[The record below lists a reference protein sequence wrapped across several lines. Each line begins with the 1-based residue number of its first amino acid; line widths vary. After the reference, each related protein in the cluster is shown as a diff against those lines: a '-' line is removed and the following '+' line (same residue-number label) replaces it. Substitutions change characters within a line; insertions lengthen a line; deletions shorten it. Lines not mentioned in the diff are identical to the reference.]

1 MSNQT
6 PILTYVYN
14 RYKKAS
20 STRDAVVELRITFE
34 RKQKYMATGIRLF
47 PNEWSRGRVV
57 NRLDS
62 VIINKTLDKFML
74 DVRNIIY
81 DMLDAGSIDIFAI
94 PAKLKAKLRSKD
106 TFFAYCEERAKIRK
120 YGKATDSQ
128 ERYDRFLRF
137 LKEYGKIRTLDD

>member
-94 PAKLKAKLRSKD
+94 PAKLQGKQRRKE
-106 TFFAYCEERAKIRK
+106 TFFACCE
-120 YGKATDSQ
+120 
-128 ERYDRFLRF
+128 
-137 LKEYGKIRTLDD
+137 

>member
-1 MSNQT
+1 MICLRSLQKEE
-6 PILTYVYN
+6 YVEHEQSDTHINIRIY

-94 PAKLKAKLRSKD
+94 PAKLKAK
-106 TFFAYCEERAKIRK
+106 
-120 YGKATDSQ
+120 Q
-128 ERYDRFLRF
+128 
-137 LKEYGKIRTLDD
+137 